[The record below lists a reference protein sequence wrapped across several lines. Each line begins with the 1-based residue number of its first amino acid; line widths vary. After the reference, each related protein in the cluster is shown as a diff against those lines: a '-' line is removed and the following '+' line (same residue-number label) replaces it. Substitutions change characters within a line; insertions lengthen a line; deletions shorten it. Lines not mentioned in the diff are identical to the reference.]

1 MKLEQT
7 AAWGDRRRGLDR
19 LERRI
24 VRLQVESPDPEA
36 GELIDALR
44 YVLSFARLTQ
54 IRNEAGEDVDVMGF
68 LSDHAAFV
76 EETVGRRV
84 QKNDKTVWP
93 AIRELPALV
102 RRTRKLRVEL
112 LEKFPVDRDALE
124 GEVTT
129 RLLAVASGGGGGAG
143 YVYPGAYE
151 MLERGGL
158 IPDLMVGTSIGALMS
173 LFRCRRKRWD
183 FAPWVGAAR
192 SLTWA
197 GVFKVLQTQNRYG
210 LPASL
215 RLFLRGAIGHLF
227 RHDDHGFMRISDMEI
242 PLHIVSSGLTV
253 DALKHDLDFY
263 EHLLD
268 DDVARRGIRGGV
280 AGGFKAIAML
290 REFMSRPDALVEV
303 VLGRE
308 DGTEHF
314 DAMDAAGFSAAIPGI
329 IHYDVLR
336 DDPRMTRILDALYA
350 SRGITR
356 LGEGG
361 LVSNVPARIAW
372 ESVMSGQYGRRNV
385 FVLALD
391 CFAPQTRRL
400 PWMPIQQGIRTANV
414 MADRRFS
421 DLYITFPQ
429 TLSPM
434 NLVPATRDALAAVAW
449 GRDRVRPYMPFVRE
463 MTRPLPVLADE
474 SRAEERTAS

>member
-1 MKLEQT
+1 MKLAET
-7 AAWGDRRRGLDR
+7 GAWADRRRGLDR

-24 VRLQVESPDPEA
+24 VRLHVESPDPEA
-36 GELIDALR
+36 DPLIDGLR
-44 YVLSFARLTQ
+44 YALSFARLTAV
-54 IRNEAGEDVDVMGF
+54 RNVDGDDVHVMGF
-68 LSDHAAFV
+68 LTDHARFV
-76 EETVGRRV
+76 EETIGNRV
-84 QKNDKTVWP
+84 QRHAKTVWP
-93 AIRELPALV
+93 AIRELPEVL
-102 RRTRKLRVEL
+102 RRTRLMRAAL
-112 LEKFPVDRDALE
+112 LEKYPIDRDSLE
-124 GEVTT
+124 AEVTT

-158 IPDLMVGTSIGALMS
+158 IPDLMSGTSIGALMS
-173 LFRCRRKRWD
+173 LFRCRRRRWD

-192 SLTWA
+192 SLTWS
-197 GVFKVLQTQNRYG
+197 GVFKVLQSENRYG
-210 LPASL
+210 LPATL
-215 RLFLRGAIGHLF
+215 RLYLRGAIGHLF
-227 RHDDHGFMRISDMEI
+227 RHEAHGFMRLSDMEI
-242 PLHIVSSGLTV
+242 PLYVVTTGLTV

-303 VLGRE
+303 VLGRAA
-308 DGTEHF
+308 GTEDF

-336 DDPRMTRILDALYA
+336 DDPRMRRILGALYA

-361 LVSNVPARIAW
+361 MVSNVPARIAW
-372 ESVMSGQYGRRNV
+372 ETAMKGTFGRRNV

-400 PWMPIQQGIRTANV
+400 PWIPVQQGVRTANV
-414 MADRRFS
+414 MADRKFA
-421 DLYITFPQ
+421 DLYVSFPH

-434 NLVPATRDALAAVAW
+434 NLVPATRDALAAVSW
-449 GRDRVRPYMPFVRE
+449 GRDRMQPYMPFVRE
-463 MTRPLPVLADE
+463 MTREIPVLLDE
-474 SRAEERTAS
+474 ARAQERSA

>member
-1 MKLEQT
+1 MRLPQT
-7 AAWGDRRRGLDR
+7 TKWADRRRGIDR

-44 YVLSFARLTQ
+44 YALSFARLTE
-54 IRNEAGEDVDVMGF
+54 IRNEAGEDVDVMDF
-68 LSDHAAFV
+68 LANHAEFV
-76 EETVGRRV
+76 EQTIGRRV
-84 QKNDKTVWP
+84 QKHAKTVWP
-93 AIRELPALV
+93 AIRELPLV
-102 RRTRKLRVEL
+102 LKRTRKMRNEL
-112 LEKFPVDRDALE
+112 LEKFPVDRDSLE
-124 GEVTT
+124 AEVTT

-151 MLERGGL
+151 MLEKGGL
-158 IPDLMVGTSIGALMS
+158 IPDLMAGTSIGALMS
-173 LFRCRRKRWD
+173 LFRCRRRRWD
-183 FAPWVGAAR
+183 FAPWIGAAR
-192 SLTWA
+192 SLSWA
-197 GVFKVLQTQNRYG
+197 GVFKVLQSENRYG

-215 RLFLRGAIGHLF
+215 RLYLRGAIGHLF
-227 RHDDHGFMRISDMEI
+227 RHDEHGFMRISDMEI
-242 PLHIVSSGLTV
+242 PLHIVATGLTV

-268 DDVARRGIRGGV
+268 EDVARRGIRGSV

-290 REFMSRPDALVEV
+290 REFMARPDALVEV

-308 DGTEHF
+308 DGTEGF
-314 DAMDAAGFSAAIPGI
+314 DAMDAAGFSAAIPGV

-361 LVSNVPARIAW
+361 MVSNVPSRICW
-372 ESVMSGQYGRRNV
+372 ESVMSGAYGRRNV

-400 PWMPIQQGIRTANV
+400 PWVPIQQGVRAANV
-414 MADRRFS
+414 MADRKFA
-421 DLYITFPQ
+421 DLYVSFPQ

-434 NLVPATRDALAAVAW
+434 NLVPATRDALTAVAW
-449 GRDRVRPYMPFVRE
+449 GRDRMGPYMPFVRE
-463 MTRPLPVLADE
+463 MTRALPVLSDE
-474 SRAEERTAS
+474 